1 MLIETRFYD
10 NGRVFAQL
18 YPGEEPGFIAEKF
31 CDRYFDKFD
40 SVKSWVCENF
50 ELAAGDR
57 AETIREL
64 TTGEPVEITKFI

>member
-18 YPGEEPGFIAEKF
+18 RKGDEPGFIEEKY

-50 ELAAGDR
+50 ELADDERAG
-57 AETIREL
+57 TIREL
-64 TTGEPVEITKFI
+64 TSGELVEITKYI